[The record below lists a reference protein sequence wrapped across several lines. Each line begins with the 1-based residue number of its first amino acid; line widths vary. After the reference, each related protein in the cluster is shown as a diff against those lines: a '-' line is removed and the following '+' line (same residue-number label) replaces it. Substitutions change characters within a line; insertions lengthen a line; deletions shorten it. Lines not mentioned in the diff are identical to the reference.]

1 MDMMV
6 TFLQEYI
13 CDHNFMKLFNAS
25 NQLTWRSY
33 KISIAC
39 AQTE

>member
-1 MDMMV
+1 MDVML
-6 TFLQEYI
+6 TFLQGYI
-13 CDHNFMKLFNAS
+13 CDHKIMKLFNAF

-39 AQTE
+39 AQME